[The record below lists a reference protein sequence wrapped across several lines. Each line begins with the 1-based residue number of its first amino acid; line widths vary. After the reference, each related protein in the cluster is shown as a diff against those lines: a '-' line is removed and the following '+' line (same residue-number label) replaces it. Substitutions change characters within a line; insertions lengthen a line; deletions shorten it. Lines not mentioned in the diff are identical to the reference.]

1 LAAGAAV
8 IDPVS
13 ALAIATS
20 AYGAIK
26 RGIEMGRELEDMG
39 GQLGTWFGAVSD
51 VLYAEEESK
60 DPPLFK
66 KLIASGSV
74 EQQALQALFARK
86 KIEQQEKEL
95 RELIVWRWGTE
106 EYTAMMRDRVKI
118 KDTRERTIQNQR
130 RKMRNFIMNSITIV
144 VLLVLTG
151 LLIMFIV
158 GIIENVR

>member
-1 LAAGAAV
+1 M

-20 AYGAIK
+20 AYNAIK

-39 GQLGTWFGAVSD
+39 SQLGSWFGAVSD
-51 VLYAEEESK
+51 VRNAEEEAK

-66 KLIASGSV
+66 KLIAKGSV
-74 EQQALQALFARK
+74 EQEAMRALFARK
-86 KIEQQEKEL
+86 KIEQQEKDL

-106 EYTAMMRDRVKI
+106 EYTAMMRDRIKI

-130 RKMRNFIMNSITIV
+130 RKMRNFIMNTITIV
-144 VLLVLTG
+144 AIAALTG
-151 LLIMFIV
+151 LLVMFLI
-158 GIIENVR
+158 GIIQNVG

>member
-1 LAAGAAV
+1 M

-20 AYGAIK
+20 AYKAIRK
-26 RGIEMGRELEDMG
+26 GIEMGRELEDLG
-39 GQLGTWFGAVSD
+39 GQLGTWFSAISD
-51 VLYAEEESK
+51 VKNAEEEAK

-74 EQQALQALFARK
+74 EQEAMQALFARK
-86 KIEQQEKEL
+86 KIEQQEKDL

-118 KDTRERTIQNQR
+118 KDTRARALQAQR
-130 RKMRNFIMNSITIV
+130 RKMRNFIINTLTIV
-144 VLLVLTG
+144 AFVALTG
-151 LLIMFIV
+151 LLIVFLV
-158 GIIENVR
+158 GIIQNVG